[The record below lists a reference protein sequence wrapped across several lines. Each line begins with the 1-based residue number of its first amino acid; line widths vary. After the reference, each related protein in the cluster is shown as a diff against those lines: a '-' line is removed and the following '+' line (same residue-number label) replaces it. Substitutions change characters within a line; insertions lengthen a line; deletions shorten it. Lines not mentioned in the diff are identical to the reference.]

1 MLFSVETPLKGGLT
15 HRPHVMHSPWPPRVE
30 RRRHLRER
38 RRRAKTEC
46 ASLEVS
52 RVEASCLTWAAAG
65 FQFQAGGKSG
75 PPHLTP
81 DGGRRRFHC
90 RSCSFGDERGV
101 RDLKR
106 DIKKSRPPLYVCV
119 RWIECLQR
127 KQTKGRNKKETHK
140 CAGEYSQRATC
151 FHFHSRFFGEE
162 IS

>member
-15 HRPHVMHSPWPPRVE
+15 HRPHVTHSPWPPRAE

-46 ASLEVS
+46 ASPEVS
-52 RVEASCLTWAAAG
+52 RVQASRLTWAPAG
-65 FQFQAGGKSG
+65 FRAGGESG
-75 PPHLTP
+75 PAAE
-81 DGGRRRFHC
+81 RRFDC

-106 DIKKSRPPLYVCV
+106 DVKKSRPPLYVCV

-127 KQTKGRNKKETHK
+127 KQTKGRNKKKTHK
-140 CAGEYSQRATC
+140 CAGEYSQRAAC
-151 FHFHSRFFGEE
+151 FHFHSRFFWEE